1 MPSLSSLIATTYK
14 PKAETIPLIN
24 NALKIYRVCAYIT
37 GTFLLLLVVEMVL
50 KYIFFYEVELGGPSG
65 FITLVNYFPS
75 LGKSPGLTGINL
87 SIGILIVHGWF
98 YVVYLLADFTLWS
111 RMRWPFAM
119 FLLIALGGVVPFLS
133 FIAEHFVA
141 KRAHRELAVLQA
153 GTDLS
158 TPSTAG
164 TMDSVKVSGVEA
176 TN

>member
-14 PKAETIPLIN
+14 PKSETIPLIRS
-24 NALKIYRVCAYIT
+24 ALKIYKVASYIT

-50 KYIFFYEVELGGPSG
+50 KYIFLYEVELGGPNG
-65 FITLVNYFPS
+65 IITLVNFYPS
-75 LGKSPGLTGINL
+75 LGKSPGLTGVNL
-87 SIGILIVHGWF
+87 SIGILIIHGWF

-119 FLLIALGGVVPFLS
+119 FILIALGGVVPFLS

-141 KRAHRELAVLQA
+141 KRAKRELAELE
-153 GTDLS
+153 G
-158 TPSTAG
+158 STAASTTSTTA

-176 TN
+176 AN

>member
-24 NALKIYRVCAYIT
+24 NALKIYRVAAYIT

-50 KYIFFYEVELGGPSG
+50 KYVFSYEVELGGGG
-65 FITLVNYFPS
+65 FISLVNYFPN
-75 LGKSPGLTGINL
+75 LGKSPGLTGVNL

-119 FLLIALGGVVPFLS
+119 FILIALGGVVPFLS

-141 KRAHRELAVLQA
+141 RRARRELAEIEGA
-153 GTDLS
+153 SANS
-158 TPSTAG
+158 TPPTPAR
-164 TMDSVKVSGVEA
+164 MDGSNVGGVEA
-176 TN
+176 AN